1 MIHELVLL
9 ILLCGMIIDE
19 IIIDKRQQKN
29 FKIGGFVQVC
39 KTKYAF
45 FLN

>member
-39 KTKYAF
+39 KTNKIF
-45 FLN
+45 KN